1 MASDLA
7 FVEYVCDQVGNVGNL
22 SFKKMFGEYAIYLE
36 NKVVALV
43 CDNQLFVKQ
52 TKSGRA
58 LLKTVVESPPY
69 PSATA
74 YFLIGENIEDR
85 DLMGKLFKVT
95 GSETPEP
102 RPKRPENKKSIK
114 E

>member
-43 CDNQLFVKQ
+43 CDNQLFVK
-52 TKSGRA
+52 TNKVRA
-58 LLKTVVESPPY
+58 GASQ
-69 PSATA
+69 
-74 YFLIGENIEDR
+74 NR
-85 DLMGKLFKVT
+85 
-95 GSETPEP
+95 
-102 RPKRPENKKSIK
+102 R
-114 E
+114 